1 MYLHSSLLVV
11 DKLSPLWAGEDVQ
24 VCCGLVRH
32 EGSCT
37 NSNGKDN
44 GDDDDGDSEDK
55 RVERCEWCVM
65 WMNQE
70 SRVRTPTCY
79 HVEFSNAGRATPG

>member
-37 NSNGKDN
+37 NSNGKDLT
-44 GDDDDGDSEDK
+44 
-55 RVERCEWCVM
+55 VM
-65 WMNQE
+65 MMTE
-70 SRVRTPTCY
+70 TVKTKELSGA
-79 HVEFSNAGRATPG
+79 SGA